1 MSASDATDP
10 LPAVIPVFPL
20 TGAVLLPRGVMPL
33 NIFEPRYLAMVRDAM
48 AANGSAARFIGI
60 IQPRD
65 DNDPPGLYRVGCL
78 GRITDM
84 RETGDGRI
92 LMALAGVTRFRIQD
106 ELSRTTP
113 YRQVLADYAEFRA
126 DRGEPEPMTSLA
138 RAGLEDVLRTYL
150 DANGLSADWDAVA
163 SADDEALVTTLATVC
178 PFEPAEKQAMLEA
191 HDLPA
196 RAETLTALMTFAQG
210 HGGSDDGDRPTL
222 Q

>member
-1 MSASDATDP
+1 MNEAVPAEP

-20 TGAVLLPRGVMPL
+20 GGAVLMPRGVLPL

-48 AANGSAARFIGI
+48 AANGAAARFIGM
-60 IQPRD
+60 IQPRND
-65 DNDPPGLYRVGCL
+65 DDPPGLYTVGCL
-78 GRITDM
+78 GRITDL
-84 RETGDGRI
+84 RETSDGRI
-92 LMALAGVTRFRIQD
+92 VLALAGITRFRVQD
-106 ELSRTTP
+106 ELARTTP
-113 YRQVLADYAEFRA
+113 YRQVLADYGEFRD
-126 DRGEPEPMTSLA
+126 DRSEPAPMSSLA

-191 HDLPA
+191 PDLPA
-196 RAETLTALMTFAQG
+196 RAETLTALMTFARG
-210 HGGSDDGDRPTL
+210 MGGGDDERPTL